1 MYHIGAEVME
11 DAGLSY
17 DVLKPLIEETAAKAI
32 ATESPTRV
40 QTGPAVRGDG
50 VVTSS
55 HMAMLEDDARKQLIY
70 KYITESIWETSK
82 RM

>member
-1 MYHIGAEVME
+1 ME
-11 DAGLSY
+11 DTGIIDLYWAR
-17 DVLKPLIEETAAKAI
+17 DERAIEETAAKAI

-40 QTGPAVRGDG
+40 QTGPAVRGDS